1 MKRRQYPSMFTRR
14 HIESWALLL
23 SRPAVLFYSL
33 PWLMALLIAG
43 TVAQKYLG
51 LYDATKLYLTAP
63 IIWLGGVIPL
73 PGVPLILFVI
83 FLNLVFKLF
92 FKSPWRPEN
101 AGIIITHFGAAFLF
115 LGMAL
120 TAGLSNEGYIALA
133 EGESSTKISD
143 YHRREL
149 VFLQDGNDA
158 LRLPYQT
165 LKTGMIVQ
173 NQSLPFS
180 VEILDACRNCTMQ
193 MNDAADDDTPRHGL
207 AEKVSL
213 QALPLEKTE
222 ESNLSGVMIRIR
234 GAAEQADGIYIA
246 FEPVKNL
253 PQITAK
259 DGRVYSLALRRAETT
274 LPFAVE
280 LLDVK
285 RVLYPGT
292 SMPQSYYSDLRV
304 HDGDILWETRIEMN
318 SPLRYKG
325 YTFYQ
330 SGYTLAGETE
340 VSTLAVVKNA
350 GRAFPY
356 IAGLLL
362 GLGMLVHAVIRISA
376 KSAGGKSNAS

>member
-1 MKRRQYPSMFTRR
+1 MSTRR
-14 HIESWALLL
+14 HIESLALLL
-23 SRPAVLFYSL
+23 SRPGVLFYSL
-33 PWLMALLIAG
+33 PWLMVLLIAG

-51 LYDATKLYLTAP
+51 LYEATRLYLTAP
-63 IIWLGGVIPL
+63 VIWLGGFIPL
-73 PGVPLILFVI
+73 PGVSLVLFVI

-92 FKSPWRPEN
+92 FKSPWKPEN

-133 EGESSTKISD
+133 EGESSSRISD
-143 YHRREL
+143 YYKREL
-149 VFLQDGNDA
+149 VFMENDNTA
-158 LRLPYQT
+158 LHLPYPA
-165 LKTGMIVQ
+165 LKTGMTVADQ
-173 NQSLPFS
+173 NLPFT
-180 VEILDACRNCTMQ
+180 VEILEICRNCTMQ
-193 MNDAADDDTPRHGL
+193 MNDPAEDDTVILHGL

-213 QALPLEKTE
+213 KSLPLEKTE
-222 ESNLSGVMIRIR
+222 ESNLSGAMIRIS

-246 FEPVKNL
+246 FEPVKNP

-259 DGRVYSLALRRAETT
+259 DGRIYSLVLRRTETV
-274 LPFAVE
+274 LPFTVE
-280 LLDVK
+280 LLNVE
-285 RVLYPGT
+285 RILYPGT

-304 HDGDILWETRIEMN
+304 RDGDMLWETRIEMN

-330 SGYTLAGETE
+330 SGYTLDGETE
-340 VSTLAVVKNA
+340 FSTLAVVKNA

-362 GLGMLVHAVIRISA
+362 GLGMLIHAVIRISS
-376 KSAGGKSNAS
+376 KQAGGRDNAS

>member
-1 MKRRQYPSMFTRR
+1 MFTRR
-14 HIESWALLL
+14 HIQDLALLL
-23 SRPAVLFYSL
+23 SRPVVLFYSL

-51 LYDATKLYLTAP
+51 LYEATKLYLTAP
-63 IIWLGGVIPL
+63 LIWLGGVLPL
-73 PGVPLILFVI
+73 PGVPLVLFLI

-92 FKSPWRPEN
+92 FKSPWKPEN

-133 EGESSTKISD
+133 EGDSSARISD

-149 VFLQDGNDA
+149 VFVQDGKDA
-158 LRLPYQT
+158 VRLPYRT
-165 LKTGMIVQ
+165 LETGMTVQ
-173 NQSLPFS
+173 DQNLPFTI
-180 VEILDACRNCTMQ
+180 EILDACRNCTMQ
-193 MNDAADDDTPRHGL
+193 MNEDADGDTAARHGL

-213 QALPLEKTE
+213 KALPLEKTE
-222 ESNLSGVMIRIR
+222 ESNLSGVMIRIS
-234 GAAEQADGIYIA
+234 GAAEQSDGIYIA

-259 DGRVYSLALRRAETT
+259 DGRVYSLTLRRAETV
-274 LPFAVE
+274 LPFTVE
-280 LLDVK
+280 LLDVT
-285 RVLYPGT
+285 RILYPGT

-330 SGYTLAGETE
+330 SGYTLTGDTET
-340 VSTLAVVKNA
+340 STLAVVKNA

-362 GLGMLVHAVIRISA
+362 GLGMLIHAVIRIRA
-376 KSAGGKSNAS
+376 KHVRGRSHAS